1 MLRALRTQVS
11 PADVSAVVN
20 VGDDLVLH
28 GLTIC
33 PDLDT
38 ISYTLTGRN
47 NEELGW
53 GLNGETWRVMEQLG
67 QLGGANW
74 FGLGDLDLATHLYR
88 SQRLAE
94 GATKTQVT
102 TELAERLGVDIHLW
116 PVTNDPVATTFES
129 ELGTLTFQEY
139 FVRHHHNVSVSAVH
153 FTGASSATLTP
164 EARRALEDAERI
176 IIAPS
181 NPLISIGPLVA
192 IPGVRDLLERRRA
205 DVIAV
210 SPIIAGAAVKG
221 PADRLLRELG
231 YDVSCVGVATYYE
244 GLIGTMVI
252 DEADRDLA
260 ERVAATGCRVVVTT
274 TLMSDPL
281 QAQALVRAVLS

>member
-181 NPLISIGPLVA
+181 NPLISIGPLLA

-281 QAQALVRAVLS
+281 QAHALVRAVLS